1 MSRLGPV
8 SSWSHSI
15 LVICVI
21 DGVCILLNCCL
32 EDGIPR
38 QKRRKV
44 SIPPLTPHKGDR
56 DDIPMLAAENW
67 RADQEV
73 VAPMDAGDMID
84 LDYNIDGLTYLELS
98 FTFWC

>member
-1 MSRLGPV
+1 MLPNRCP
-8 SSWSHSI
+8 
-15 LVICVI
+15 
-21 DGVCILLNCCL
+21 

-56 DDIPMLAAENW
+56 DNIPMLAAENW

-73 VAPMDAGDMID
+73 VAPMDGGDMID
-84 LDYNIDGLTYLELS
+84 LNYNIDGLTYSELS
-98 FTFWC
+98 FTF